1 MSSGVVLAGRG
12 AFVERGHTQPALRV
26 NGVTKPGGRVESVD
40 QTDMFEA
47 ERPRLVGI
55 ASRVLGDHAEA
66 QDIVQ
71 QAWLRLHRTDAE
83 IGNLAAWLTTVTT
96 RLCLDRLR

>member
-1 MSSGVVLAGRG
+1 MSSDVVLAGRG

-26 NGVTKPGGRVESVD
+26 NGVTKTGGRVESVD
-40 QTDMFEA
+40 QTSVFEA

-71 QAWLRLHRTDAE
+71 QAWLRLHRTDAV
-83 IGNLAAWLTTVTT
+83 GNLAAWLTTVTT